1 MDRMIYTALN
11 AISVLR
17 DAQVTQAQ
25 NLANQS
31 VPGYRRDLDNEG
43 GTVFARLFGAETA
56 RAFRQETGPAGFS
69 QESGRLNPTGEKMD
83 IAIADAGY
91 FHVQPE
97 TGAPALSRRGDLRA
111 DAEGTLRNGA
121 GDALLD
127 VNGDPIALPPYRDV
141 VINELGEIHVTPADG
156 APGERVLA
164 ATIATV
170 VPGEDVTL
178 RKSEDGRIRVPD
190 GELPPPD
197 QMARVRQGVLES
209 SNVNAVEE
217 MIGQIE
223 LQRQFELG
231 LKLVTSAKQI
241 DETGARLLRMP
252 GT

>member
-164 ATIATV
+164 ATIA
-170 VPGEDVTL
+170 
-178 RKSEDGRIRVPD
+178 RSCR
-190 GELPPPD
+190 
-197 QMARVRQGVLES
+197 AR
-209 SNVNAVEE
+209 
-217 MIGQIE
+217 
-223 LQRQFELG
+223 
-231 LKLVTSAKQI
+231 TSRCASPR
-241 DETGARLLRMP
+241 TGASACPTGSFRRP
-252 GT
+252 IRWRACARACWNRAT

>member
-25 NLANQS
+25 NVANQS

-43 GTVFARLFGAETA
+43 STVFARMLGAETA

-69 QESGRLNPTGEKMD
+69 QESGRLVPTGQEMD
-83 IAIADAGY
+83 LAIADAGY
-91 FHVQPE
+91 FIVQPE
-97 TGAPALSRRGDLRA
+97 GGAPALSRRGDFRPGVT
-111 DAEGTLRNGA
+111 GTLRDGA

-127 VNGDPIALPPYRDV
+127 VNGEPIVLPPHRDFV
-141 VINELGEIHVTPADG
+141 VNELGEIRVTPLNG
-156 APGERVLA
+156 APGERLLA
-164 ATIATV
+164 ATIGTV
-170 VPGEDVTL
+170 TPGEDVTL
-178 RKSEDGRIRVPD
+178 RKSPDGRIRVPD
-190 GELPPPD
+190 GDLPPPD
-197 QMARVRQGVLES
+197 QRARVRQGVLEA

-241 DETGARLLRMP
+241 DENGVQLLRIP
-252 GT
+252 ST